1 MIYWIVRFF
10 VRIFFRL
17 VGRWRVEGLENVPA
31 EGPVIVA
38 VNHISMADP
47 PIVGAS
53 LRRKG
58 WFMAKEELFKPGIGW
73 FISKIQAF
81 PIKRGKGD
89 LAALKKSLGI
99 LARGEVLV
107 IFPEGTRQEAG
118 ELGPPEIGVGMIAL
132 RSGAPVVP
140 ARITGTNQLL
150 PKGSPLPRFTPV
162 SIRYGR
168 PITIR
173 HEGGKPGHEDYAAA
187 AREIM
192 EAIARLP
199 A

>member
-17 VGRWRVEGLENVPA
+17 FGRWKVDGLENVP
-31 EGPVIVA
+31 ESGPVIIA
-38 VNHISMADP
+38 ANHLSMADP

-53 LRRKG
+53 LPRKG

-89 LAALKKSLGI
+89 LAALKKSLAI
-99 LARGEVLV
+99 LQRGEVLV
-107 IFPEGTRQEAG
+107 IFPEGTRQTSG

-140 ARITGTNQLL
+140 ARITGTHALL
-150 PKGSPLPRFTPV
+150 PKGSPLPRVTPV
-162 SIRYGR
+162 TIRYGR
-168 PITIR
+168 PITLR
-173 HEGGKPGHEDYAAA
+173 HEDGKPGHEDYAAA

-199 A
+199 G